1 MILEAMTWFAKVGRI
16 FFFLAILSFAVQH
29 FVYAISQSPKSMG
42 YPWGPVPYW
51 LAYVVGL
58 MLILIAAARMSS
70 KYATAG
76 TLLLAILLFGRA
88 IVTFGPMLVS
98 NVRNGA
104 VWTPL
109 SELIAMSGASLFLSG
124 MASGSSSTVRIPDG
138 VGRWRTMIGPM
149 LFGSPLIVFGIEHF
163 VYARYVATLV
173 PAWIPGHLFWTY
185 LAGVA
190 FIVAAVAILLR
201 RVTWPATILLGL
213 MFCSWVFLVHA
224 PRIFANPRNG
234 YEWTSGFVALAMSG
248 ASWILSSMDSTSVP
262 FAPAATSGA
271 HA

>member
-1 MILEAMTWFAKVGRI
+1 
-16 FFFLAILSFAVQH
+16 
-29 FVYAISQSPKSMG
+29 
-42 YPWGPVPYW
+42 
-51 LAYVVGL
+51 
-58 MLILIAAARMSS
+58 MSS

-124 MASGSSSTVRIPDG
+124 MASGSSSTVRIPDR
-138 VGRWRTMIGPM
+138 VGRWSRVVGPM
-149 LFGSPLIVFGIEHF
+149 LFGGPLIVFGIEHF

-185 LAGVA
+185 LVGVT
-190 FIVAAVAILLR
+190 FIVAAAAILLPTVGVVARSAGIAHNPLRTVGDQAVAVVACR
-201 RVTWPATILLGL
+201 RDVLELFIGRQLLI
-213 MFCSWVFLVHA
+213 H
-224 PRIFANPRNG
+224 RRERN
-234 YEWTSGFVALAMSG
+234 S
-248 ASWILSSMDSTSVP
+248 
-262 FAPAATSGA
+262 
-271 HA
+271 